1 MKYPIVYI
9 QWRDATS
16 VDAWELVSEAIAFR
30 AHLIHSVGWLIAEDK
45 EQIMIA
51 LNFDPDSGD
60 ASQYLII
67 PRNWCEVLKTLRSP
81 A

>member
-1 MKYPIVYI
+1 MKYSVVYVK
-9 QWRDATS
+9 WRDATS
-16 VDAWELVSEAIAFR
+16 VDEWDAVSDMLKYR
-30 AHLIHSVGWLIAEDK
+30 AHIIHSVGWLIAQDK
-45 EQIMIA
+45 EQITIA